1 MLDLLTGKVV
11 EKRNSPINGK
21 IQVIK
26 RGGDYRLEVGGLLQ
40 SGGMVKKIW
49 QVGLKKINHEVKNCL
64 ILGLGGGTAAQL
76 VVGKWPKAK
85 ITGIEIDPVIID
97 LAKKYFALDQIPN
110 LEIINADAFSW
121 LRKCFGEFRE
131 FGDFRV
137 SLIIVDLY
145 VGDKFPKEAEGKEFL
160 KNLKKVLTASGTII
174 FNRLFWGEKKKE
186 AKNFVKKLEKHFPK
200 ISLKRTPCNLLIF
213 CLI

>member
-1 MLDLLTGKVV
+1 MKILNFLTGNVV

-64 ILGLGGGTAAQL
+64 ILGLGGGTTAQL
-76 VVGKWPKAK
+76 VAGKWPKAK
-85 ITGIEIDPVIID
+85 ITGIEIDPVMID

-110 LEIINADAFSW
+110 LEIIQADAFSW
-121 LRKCFGEFRE
+121 LPGYIMYKRYIRYTQ
-131 FGDFRV
+131 V
-137 SLIIVDLY
+137 IVDLY
-145 VGDKFPKEAEGKEFL
+145 VGDKFPKEAEGEEFL